1 MSPFWHFILSDL
13 HNICFF
19 CSTLVDPQMMPSNA
33 IQCRFGILKKTSWM
47 DKIKFLLTRILSV
60 FQTSACAGCL
70 WRERRPL
77 QPQVPPS
84 PPARHRTCLCKRRSL
99 IQVLILQSMIFNCCC
114 LSNIPNSNFWIKSY
128 FQGIFELSELT
139 FLPVS
144 LLNWTLQKYDGH
156 RSKEWNRWGRRVSSI
171 YNIRIEGGYLRYQN
185 CQRSFAQNTKL
196 LLLPLCMNECHFTKG

>member
-99 IQVLILQSMIFNCCC
+99 IQVLILQSMIFNCWYTSLEANPSHCPKIQ
-114 LSNIPNSNFWIKSY
+114 LAAMVNLKESY
-128 FQGIFELSELT
+128 WSWEQSLPHFEE
-139 FLPVS
+139 
-144 LLNWTLQKYDGH
+144 
-156 RSKEWNRWGRRVSSI
+156 RNRWGRIS
-171 YNIRIEGGYLRYQN
+171 NIRIEGGHLRYQN
-185 CQRSFAQNTKL
+185 CRCLFAHITKL
-196 LLLPLCMNECHFTKG
+196 LPLPLCMNERPVVSH